1 MAYTTRKTLLQGVL
15 NGNENS
21 WEQFLEFYKPLIRL
35 CGHDY
40 ELTDEEIKDLQQ
52 EVLIEVHNANV
63 IGKFNPNRGRFRD
76 YFRTIIRR
84 KAFHL
89 RKQRLRIIEQLP
101 PGENKTELEV
111 AAAKEWQELLL
122 KTATEELK
130 ERVNTT
136 SFMAFDLNVNQNLP
150 APQVAAMLQITLN
163 QVYLAKGRCS
173 KLLAE
178 IIERLKNDDSL

>member
-15 NGNENS
+15 KGDESS

-63 IGKFNPNRGRFRD
+63 IGKYTQNRGRFRD

-84 KAFHL
+84 KAIRI
-89 RKQRLRIIEQLP
+89 RKQRLRLIEQMP
-101 PGENKTELEV
+101 VSSKTELE
-111 AAAKEWQELLL
+111 AAWEKEWQEILL
-122 KTATEELK
+122 KVATNELK
-130 ERVNTT
+130 EKVNSTN
-136 SFMAFDLNVNQNLP
+136 FMAYDLNVNQGIP
-150 APQVAAMLQITLN
+150 APQVATMLNITLN
-163 QVYLAKGRCS
+163 QVYLAKGRCTR
-173 KLLAE
+173 LLAE
-178 IIERLKNDDSL
+178 IIEKLKTDDSL